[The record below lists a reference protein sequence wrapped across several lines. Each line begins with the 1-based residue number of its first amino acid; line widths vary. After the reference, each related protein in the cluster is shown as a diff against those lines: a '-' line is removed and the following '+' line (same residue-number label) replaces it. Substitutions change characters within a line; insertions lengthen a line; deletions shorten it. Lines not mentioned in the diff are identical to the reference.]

1 MTVGLLYPNDPF
13 STFQAL
19 PSIGE
24 RVAGLPE
31 YSKSEVGT
39 HDDMSKRV
47 WVTFKNGVYDI
58 TDFIPHHPGAKNI
71 LMAAGGSVE
80 PFWSI
85 YAVHKDNSE
94 VSTFKFV

>member
-1 MTVGLLYPNDPF
+1 M
-13 STFQAL
+13 
-19 PSIGE
+19 
-24 RVAGLPE
+24 AGLPE

-94 VSTFKFV
+94 V